1 MKLSVFSKR
10 KAAFLNLGVLC
21 ACTLPLLPI
30 TRASAHVSGKSVI
43 MHDSNLSA
51 HYVNVTGKVLDE
63 KGQPIAGA
71 TVSIKGTTTGV
82 QTDAEGLFRINVPE
96 NNQLLLISFIGYQT
110 EEINIANRSSIEIVL
125 KPNDALD
132 EVVVIGYGS
141 VKKRDLTGSVVSVK
155 EEDIVANPVVNVME
169 SLQGKIAG
177 VDINRGSGAVG
188 TNPNVLLRGTRS
200 IYGDNSPLY
209 IVDGIQSSYDQINPS
224 DIASIDVLKDAS
236 STAIYGSAGA
246 NGVVIITT
254 KKGKAG
260 VSKVDFDAYYGFSG
274 TPHFFHGM
282 RGEEYITYL
291 RERYRT
297 INGQYPEDISNVLS
311 VEQLEAYNK
320 GQWIDWISEITDNAA
335 TQEKYNLSFSTGVNK
350 TKVYASF
357 TYAKEGGLLTNENQ
371 GRAGAR
377 LNLDH
382 EVAKW
387 FKIGTNLNVNYTN
400 RNARGN
406 NIFTKSLGASPL
418 GVPYDE
424 EGNIKIEYMPGEIT
438 PLGDEMTDQY
448 ADNTR
453 STFSNLN
460 AYAELRPL
468 AGLTLRSNVGVTL
481 NNSRA
486 GKYIGRNASSNVAS
500 GYAAPLASIYNNFG
514 YGYVWE
520 NILTYNKRFHQDHDL
535 TLTGITSWADNRNDN
550 NNLLGQGQELDYY
563 LFYNIGNGTE
573 KQGIASA
580 YEQKQRLSFAGRLN
594 YSYKGKYL
602 LTLTNRWD
610 GVSHLADGH
619 KWSSFPSVGV
629 AWRVSD
635 EKFMDFSRSFLD
647 DLKIRFGYG
656 VTGNAGGMSAY
667 ASKTQAYTY
676 QAVSLNGERVPNVQN
691 AGTYSNPSITWE
703 RSHNRNIGLD
713 VSMFNNRI
721 GLAFEHYNT
730 DTKGL
735 LFRRTLPITSAITAW
750 GSPLATW
757 QNIGETNNRGIEVSL
772 RTVNIRNKQF
782 EWESNFSF
790 TKNREKIV
798 SLPEGDVIAEKLFEG
813 QPINVHYDYRLLGI
827 WSMDEAD
834 EAAKFGSEPGG
845 VKVATQEK
853 FDENGLSDHGIHPYT
868 DTDREVLGTSNPNW
882 LLGVN
887 NTFKYKGFDLN
898 VFTMVR
904 WGQMIHSN
912 LMGWYTTEGGGQLE
926 GVDYWTPENQ
936 SAYYPRPGITNLA
949 GMSALR
955 YVDGS
960 FVKIKTI
967 TLGYSLP
974 ESTLGK
980 LFTKRARIYATA
992 YNPFVFTKEKALR
1005 GTDPETNGS
1014 DTFPLFASY
1023 VIGVNFSF

>member
-1 MKLSVFSKR
+1 MFSRRGAIRRNTRLLYALVALVPTSVLATNVKTTF
-10 KAAFLNLGVLC
+10 
-21 ACTLPLLPI
+21 PLHADQQVRI
-30 TRASAHVSGKSVI
+30 A
-43 MHDSNLSA
+43 
-51 HYVNVTGKVLDE
+51 GKVVGTN
-63 KGQPIAGA
+63 GQSISGA
-71 TVSIKGTTTGV
+71 TVTIKGSAMSVATDQSGSFEMNLPTGNE
-82 QTDAEGLFRINVPE
+82 T
-96 NNQLLLISFIGYQT
+96 LIVSFVGYKTKEVAVAGQR
-110 EEINIANRSSIEIVL
+110 EIAISLEPAS
-125 KPNDALD
+125 DHLD
-132 EVVVIGYGS
+132 EVVVIGYGT
-141 VKKRDLTGSVVSVK
+141 VRQRDLTGSVVSVK
-155 EEDIVANPVVNVME
+155 PEDIVANPVVNVME

-209 IVDGIQSSYDQINPS
+209 IVDGVPASYDQINPS

-254 KKGKAG
+254 KKGQEG
-260 VSKVDFDAYYGFSG
+260 VSKVDFDSYYGFSG
-274 TPHFFHGM
+274 TPHFFKGM
-282 RGEEYITYL
+282 IGEEYITYL

-297 INGQYPEDISNVLS
+297 INGQYPEDISNLLN
-311 VEQLEAYNK
+311 VESLDAYNNNK
-320 GQWIDWISEITDNAA
+320 WIDWIDEITNNSS
-335 TQEKYNLSFSTGVNK
+335 TQEKYNLSFSTGVRK

-357 TYAKEGGLLTNENQ
+357 TYSKEGGMLTNENQ

-387 FKIGTNLNVNYTN
+387 LKVGTNLNVNYTN

-406 NIFTKSLGASPL
+406 NIFTRSLAAYPL
-418 GVPYDE
+418 GEVYDQY
-424 EGNIKIEYMPGEIT
+424 GNVNIEYIAGETT
-438 PLGDEMTDQY
+438 PLGDQLPDQY
-448 ADNTR
+448 ANNTK

-460 AYAELRPL
+460 AYVELTPF
-468 AGLTLRSNVGVTL
+468 AGLTLRSNVGATL
-481 NNSRA
+481 NNSRN
-486 GKYIGRNASSNVAS
+486 GTYIGRNASSNVAS
-500 GYAAPLASIYNNFG
+500 GYAAPLASIYNN
-514 YGYVWE
+514 YGYSYIWE
-520 NILTYNKRFHQDHDL
+520 NILTYNRRINDAHDL
-535 TLTGITSWADNRNDN
+535 TLTGITSWADNRGDN

-594 YSYKGKYL
+594 YSYLGKYL

-610 GVSHLADGH
+610 GVSHLAEGH
-619 KWSSFPSVGV
+619 KWSAFPAAAV

-635 EKFMDFSRSFLD
+635 EEFMSFSRSFLD

-676 QAVSLNGERVPNVQN
+676 QAVSLDGQVVPHVQN
-691 AGTYSNPSITWE
+691 FGTYSNPTITWE
-703 RSHNRNIGLD
+703 RSHNRNIGVDL
-713 VSMFNNRI
+713 SLFNNRI
-721 GLAFEHYNT
+721 GLAFESYNT

-750 GSPLATW
+750 GSPLSTW
-757 QNIGETNNRGIEVSL
+757 QNIGETNNRGIELSL
-772 RTVNIRNKQF
+772 RTVNIRNSQF
-782 EWESNFSF
+782 EWESSFSF
-790 TKNREKIV
+790 TKNKEKIV
-798 SLPEGDVIAEKLFEG
+798 SLPDGDVVAQKLFEG
-813 QPINVHYDYRLLGI
+813 EPINVHYDYKYLGI
-827 WSMDEAD
+827 LSDAEDEED
-834 EAAKFGSEPGG
+834 AKFVSKQGG
-845 VKVATQEK
+845 VKVATNEK
-853 FDENGLSDHGIHPYT
+853 FDADGVSDNGVHPYT
-868 DTDREVLGTSNPNW
+868 DTDRVILGTTNPNW

-887 NTFKYKGFDLN
+887 NTFKYKGFDMN
-898 VFTMVR
+898 VFTMIR

-912 LMGWYTTEGGGQLE
+912 LMGWYTTGDGGQPK
-926 GVDYWTPENQ
+926 GINYWTPENQ
-936 SAYYPRPGITNLA
+936 GAYYPRPGISSTT
-949 GMSALR
+949 GISALR

-960 FVKIKTI
+960 FLKIKTI

-974 ESTLGK
+974 QRALEK
-980 LFTKRARIYATA
+980 VFTKRARIYATA
-992 YNPFVFTKEKALR
+992 YNPLVFTKEKALK